1 MVQRTTP
8 RVALIHATPV
18 AMAPVQ
24 AAFAADWPEAEITN
38 LLDDSLSADLAKI
51 GSLDEAMIGRFH
63 ELGEYVR
70 RNGAEA
76 ILFTCSA
83 FGEAIASVARKLS
96 PLPVLKPN
104 EAMFDEAIRIGG
116 KVGLLGTFE
125 PSMPSM
131 AREFAASVAAT
142 ESDATLEM
150 ACVPEA
156 MIALRNGDAD
166 HHNLLV
172 AEAALSL
179 RDCNV
184 IMLAQFSTAQA
195 AQEAA
200 RRVSVP
206 ILTSPASAVSRL
218 KQYSATS

>member
-83 FGEAIASVARKLS
+83 FGEAIESVARKLS

-131 AREFAASVAAT
+131 AREFAASLAAT

-166 HHNLLV
+166 HHNLLGKHPV
-172 AEAALSL
+172 
-179 RDCNV
+179 
-184 IMLAQFSTAQA
+184 STAA
-195 AQEAA
+195 
-200 RRVSVP
+200 VP
-206 ILTSPASAVSRL
+206 SFRL
-218 KQYSATS
+218 RG